1 MCFFF
6 ILSLYYPI
14 VIKSTNSLQ
23 KKIIHLKSIIC
34 FFCVFQVN
42 RLFEMTS
49 KTDKNRTQN
58 ATNDNCK
65 QKDLWVSQHV
75 SNLAFPYLYIFPG
88 LADVSNT

>member
-6 ILSLYYPI
+6 ILSL
-14 VIKSTNSLQ
+14 STIPSLSNQ
-23 KKIIHLKSIIC
+23 LTAYKKKIHLKSIIC